1 VPRTQ
6 RPQNQPQAR
15 DEKQENRK
23 IIFQKYAYIH
33 DSPDYHLQGGPLF
46 CHDLILTPSA
56 DLKWFASSAGI
67 AKVHKYA
74 LKTPAA

>member
-1 VPRTQ
+1 L
-6 RPQNQPQAR
+6 N
-15 DEKQENRK
+15 
-23 IIFQKYAYIH
+23 
-33 DSPDYHLQGGPLF
+33 
-46 CHDLILTPSA
+46 LTPSA